1 MREEYPCTC
10 MNAAKRYGREHI
22 ICRNV
27 RLSHASDFTMA
38 PWRNLGNLNST
49 SAETFLLRLSLGSS
63 IDDLGGRF
71 LSTVRTKFPQVN
83 ILKPLLEARKADLQ
97 EVCQGDGVE
106 WIEDQLDG
114 SVRKRIHKIVLENEE
129 LVPGIT
135 RLMKTCQDARRELR
149 YQGIVPRTRFHSVR
163 VTIAMYN
170 IGS

>member
-1 MREEYPCTC
+1 
-10 MNAAKRYGREHI
+10 MNAVKRYRRGHI
-22 ICRNV
+22 ICRTV
-27 RLSHASDFTMA
+27 RLSHASDFTMT
-38 PWRNLGNLNST
+38 PWHNLGNLNST

-97 EVCQGDGVE
+97 EVYQGDGVE

-114 SVRKRIHKIVLENEE
+114 SVRKRIHKIVQENEE